1 MGEAASKFVAQEIN
15 SLALLQFYLTPD
27 AKAAGARF
35 SAPREGDAGYDL
47 FCSARCELKPGEQ
60 CLVSTGL
67 HVAIP
72 IGWVGLVR
80 DRSSVSLRRLRTHA
94 GVIDAS
100 YRGEVKV
107 VMSNDSS
114 ECCIIEPGDKIAQMV
129 VVPHLSGALEV
140 TSSDELGATARGKA
154 GFGSTGEK

>member
-1 MGEAASKFVAQEIN
+1 VREAASTFVAQGFG
-15 SLALLQFYLTPD
+15 SSSLLQFYLDPA
-27 AKAAGARF
+27 AKAAGSRF
-35 SAPREGDAGYDL
+35 YAPREGDAGYDL
-47 FCSARCELKPGEQ
+47 FCSARCELEPGEQ
-60 CLVSTGL
+60 CLVPTGL
-67 HVAIP
+67 RMAIP

-80 DRSSVSLRRLRTHA
+80 DRSSVALRRLRTHA

-107 VMSNDSS
+107 VMSNDSTD
-114 ECCIIEPGDKIAQMV
+114 CCVIEPGDKIAQMV

-140 TSSDELGATARGKA
+140 SSSSDLGATDRGEA